1 MSAPRPLLG
10 DARTARMT
18 TTAPTEDRIEVL
30 EGRLLAYVLFK
41 RYRNEL
47 RELSERE
54 RIVRAEL
61 ERLRVLLTRADH
73 PLGPIEETL

>member
-1 MSAPRPLLG
+1 
-10 DARTARMT
+10 MT

>member
-1 MSAPRPLLG
+1 
-10 DARTARMT
+10 MT
-18 TTAPTEDRIEVL
+18 TAAPTEARLELL

-54 RIVRAEL
+54 RIVRGEL

-73 PLGPIEETL
+73 PLGPIEDTP